1 MGANTGDQHASRSC
15 AVNVQCACQHL
26 FDVERFLGEFLE
38 TFKPLQRWNLV
49 DYDLRLVR
57 VRLTGVDCRGMDVL
71 RLSVGV
77 FSQASETEKTLFM
90 IYVMELA
97 LSSTPS
103 STVPVRPGARYLRVA
118 LFLSLEL
125 FTGNHHIIRV
135 LKVPG
140 SGDLRQLSRVVATR
154 FRVDLNARVPTEQET
169 RSWDNEAFLR
179 EESLQELHN
188 PVFPLSISSS

>member
-1 MGANTGDQHASRSC
+1 
-15 AVNVQCACQHL
+15 
-26 FDVERFLGEFLE
+26 
-38 TFKPLQRWNLV
+38 
-49 DYDLRLVR
+49 
-57 VRLTGVDCRGMDVL
+57 
-71 RLSVGV
+71 
-77 FSQASETEKTLFM
+77 
-90 IYVMELA
+90 
-97 LSSTPS
+97 
-103 STVPVRPGARYLRVA
+103 
-118 LFLSLEL
+118 LEL